1 MNKLVL
7 KDTNCIRI
15 IQDLKMKLHK
25 QVDQPLSVTIFNN
38 ALQKESVLFK
48 ILRYLFHR
56 MGIWLAS

>member
-7 KDTNCIRI
+7 KDTNSIRI
-15 IQDLKMKLHK
+15 LQDLKMKLHK
-25 QVDQPLSVTIFNN
+25 PADQPFSVTIFNN

>member
-7 KDTNCIRI
+7 KDTNSICIL
-15 IQDLKMKLHK
+15 QDLKMKLHK
-25 QVDQPLSVTIFNN
+25 PADQPLSVTIFNN

-48 ILRYLFHR
+48 ILHYLFHR

>member
-15 IQDLKMKLHK
+15 LQDLKMKLHK
-25 QVDQPLSVTIFNN
+25 PVDQPLSVTIFNN

-48 ILRYLFHR
+48 IPRYLFHR